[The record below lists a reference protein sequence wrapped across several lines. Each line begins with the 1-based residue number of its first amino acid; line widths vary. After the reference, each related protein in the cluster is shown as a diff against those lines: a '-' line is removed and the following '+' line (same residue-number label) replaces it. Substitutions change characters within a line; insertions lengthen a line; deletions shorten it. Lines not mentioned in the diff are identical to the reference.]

1 MPDIFY
7 LISRWWKQMLVVI
20 IIALVTVG
28 AIVFFLPTKYLSVA
42 TALPANPA
50 LADRSSVFSENI
62 QIPSPSLGTE
72 EELDVIVG
80 TGQLD
85 TIYIAVAIEYNLW
98 DHYKT
103 EERGDAAIAKA
114 AYLLRKNSSVSK
126 SGYGELKIKVW
137 DTDKNLAPQLANA
150 LMDQLNRIHQTV
162 RHLNNQIILAG
173 LRAKLD
179 SNGIVIDS
187 VKYQNVLKEYQLMID
202 ANSPALVIVEK
213 ARPSPWPDKP
223 KRALIL
229 VGTAVLSFFFSLLVA
244 LVIERRK
251 RIV

>member
-7 LISRWWKQMLVVI
+7 LISRWWKQMLIVI

-28 AIVFFLPTKYLSVA
+28 AIVFFLPTQYLSVA

-50 LADRSSVFSENI
+50 LADKSSVFSENI

-85 TIYIAVAIEYNLW
+85 TIYIAVAIQYNLW

-103 EERGDAAIAKA
+103 EEKGDAAISKA
-114 AYLLRKNSSVSK
+114 AYLLRKNSTISK
-126 SGYGELKIKVW
+126 SGYGELKVRVW

-150 LMDQLNRIHQTV
+150 LMDQLNKIHQLLQN
-162 RHLNNQIILAG
+162 LNNKIMLSG
-173 LRAKLD
+173 LRVKTD
-179 SNGIVIDS
+179 STGIIYDTL
-187 VKYQNVLKEYQLMID
+187 KYKQLIEQYQL
-202 ANSPALVIVEK
+202 
-213 ARPSPWPDKP
+213 
-223 KRALIL
+223 
-229 VGTAVLSFFFSLLVA
+229 
-244 LVIERRK
+244 
-251 RIV
+251 

>member
-28 AIVFFLPTKYLSVA
+28 AIVFFLPTQYLSVA

-50 LADRSSVFSENI
+50 LADKSSVFSENI

-85 TIYIAVAIEYNLW
+85 TIYRAVAIQYNLW

-103 EERGDAAIAKA
+103 QETGDAAIGKA
-114 AYLLRKNSSVSK
+114 AYLLKKNSSISK
-126 SGYGELKIKVW
+126 SGYGELKVKVW

-150 LMDQLNRIHQTV
+150 LLDKLNEIHRLLQN
-162 RHLNNQIILAG
+162 LNNKIILSG
-173 LRAKLD
+173 LRMKMD
-179 SNGIVIDS
+179 STGVIYDTL
-187 VKYQNVLKEYQLMID
+187 KYKKVIEQYELLVD
-202 ANSPALVIVEK
+202 ANPPALVIVER
-213 ARPSPWPDKP
+213 ARPSLWPDKP
-223 KRALIL
+223 KRTLIL
-229 VGTAVLSFFFSLLVA
+229 VSTGVLSFLFSLLVA

-251 RIV
+251 RVV